1 MSEEK
6 NENKASAKSAS
17 SKPASA
23 KSKKSKESVAAVSSG
38 PATIAKVESQLLQK
52 YKKDV
57 IPALMKEFKYS
68 TPMQVPRLLKIVLN
82 CGVGEA
88 TGNVKTID
96 YAVYGLTQISG
107 QKPVVNRSKKA
118 IAVFKLREN
127 LPIGVSV
134 TMRRDRMWH
143 FLERLITVALPRV
156 RDFRGVP
163 TRGFDGRGNYT
174 MGVHEQIV
182 FPEVVM
188 EKLDNKVRGMD
199 VTFVTT
205 ARTDEEGRAL
215 LTHLGLPFKKAELAK
230 AA

>member
-1 MSEEK
+1 MSEENKENVKK
-6 NENKASAKSAS
+6 NSEGKAPKA
-17 SKPASA
+17 P
-23 KSKKSKESVAAVSSG
+23 KKSKESVAAAPSG
-38 PATIAKVESQLLQK
+38 PAQIAKVPSQLAAR

-57 IPALMKEFKYS
+57 IPALMQEFKYS
-68 TPMQVPRLLKIVLN
+68 SPMQVPRLLKIVLN

-107 QKPVVNRSKKA
+107 QKPIVNRSKKA

-134 TMRRDRMWH
+134 TMRQARMWH

-174 MGVHEQIV
+174 LGIHEQIV

-188 EKLDNKVRGMD
+188 EKLDKVRGMD

-205 ARTDEEGRAL
+205 AKTDEEGRAL
-215 LTHLGLPFKKAELAK
+215 LTYLGLPFRKAEVAK